1 MADIS
6 SELDRIAVIIA
17 EKSNKAVE
25 EVVNSLMELVQDKT
39 GEEALEILSG
49 INLKYAMES
58 KMAGAFALYDQGI
71 VSMLE
76 NMHSTA
82 RLTEVALMALRD
94 NSKRLLATEFIDK
107 MADNILQQT
116 VRGVS
121 SGLTPAEVL
130 SSIGDV
136 TGTLETQV
144 VTAFGQY
151 SSAVTNLLS
160 ENLPDNTRFI
170 YIGPYDSKTRQECVD
185 RIQLGAVTRI
195 QILKEFKHITGGDFN
210 NAIWN
215 CRHNWEQ
222 RSSSPED
229 QGYNP
234 KKYIDA

>member
-1 MADIS
+1 MSDIS
-6 SELDRIAVIIA
+6 QELDRIAQIIA

-25 EVVNSLMELVQDKT
+25 EIVTSLMELVQDKT

-49 INLKYAMES
+49 INLRYAMES

-82 RLTEVALMALRD
+82 RLTEASLMALRD
-94 NSKRLLATEFIDK
+94 NSKRLLANEFIDK
-107 MADNILQQT
+107 MADNILQET
-116 VRGVS
+116 VRGMS
-121 SGLTPAEVL
+121 SGLTPSEVL
-130 SSIGDV
+130 ESIGEI

-160 ENLPDNTRFI
+160 EKLPDNTKFI
-170 YIGPYDSKTRQECVD
+170 YIGPYDSKTREECVE

-195 QILKEFKHITGGDFN
+195 QILKEFRHITGGDFN